1 MSSKLKKI
9 IGVGAVLFLFVA
21 GFGYIKLFKSNTKF
35 QEEQVYV
42 YIPSGSTYDDA
53 KKIVANYVENMDG
66 YEWYNQLRGYDEKVK
81 PGKFL
86 LKKGMGNLKIV
97 SALRQNVPVT
107 ISYNNLE
114 RLENVAGRISK
125 KIEAD
130 STQLMQS
137 FTNEAFLSKNGFT
150 KEEVLGMFLPNT
162 YEFYWNTSADEFR
175 DKMLEEYNKFWNKDR
190 LAKAKNLNMN
200 PMQVITLASIVHKE
214 TVKSEERPRVAKVYL
229 SRLDIGMPLQAD
241 PTLIYS
247 KKLIDGNFDQIIKR
261 VWQNDF
267 YIESPYNTYKYQGLP
282 PGPIAMPD
290 VNAIDAVLNPEDHNY
305 LYFCASVE
313 RFGYHEFAVTLDQH
327 NVNAAKY
334 AKWMNE
340 QGTQR

>member
-9 IGVGAVLFLFVA
+9 LGISAILFLIVA
-21 GFGYIKLFKSNTKF
+21 VFGYLKFLKPNTKF
-35 QEEQVYV
+35 QEDEVYV

-53 KKIVANYVENMDG
+53 KKIIANYVDNIDG
-66 YEWYNQLRGYDEKVK
+66 FEWYNNLRGYDEKVK

-86 LKKGMGNLKIV
+86 LRKGMGNLKLV
-97 SALRQNVPVT
+97 SAMRQNVPVK
-107 ISYNNLE
+107 ISFNNLE

-130 STQLMQS
+130 STQLMRS
-137 FTNEAFLSKNGFT
+137 FTDAAFLSKNGFT
-150 KEEVLGMFLPNT
+150 KEEVLGMFVPNS

-175 DKMLEEYNKFWNKDR
+175 DKMLEEYKKFWNEDR
-190 LAKAKNLNMN
+190 IAKAKNLNMT
-200 PMQVITLASIVHKE
+200 PMQVVTLASIVHKE
-214 TVKSEERPRVAKVYL
+214 TVKSDERPRVAKVYL

-247 KKLIDGNFDQIIKR
+247 KKLVDGDFDQVIKR

-290 VNAIDAVLNPEDHNY
+290 QNAVDAVLNPEGHNY

-334 AKWMNE
+334 AKWLNE